1 MPELWIPAGAARE
14 RELGAGRTPDLAP
27 FVRANLGAL
36 TGGLGP
42 VSRALEG
49 WVLGQTAKSMD
60 PRLVPLSALRAMGSH
75 PVVYLA
81 ERTITGIV
89 RRPNLYFVRHAD
101 KRVVKETEEW
111 LWPLLP
117 DLLACAARAY
127 VYGAIPVVLD
137 WGRRDLRI
145 EVPREQGG
153 VRNKRLPGH
162 THYVRAHEVWPGDA
176 ELEVDDEG
184 ALAALRVDGR
194 RYAANRAHV
203 FVWDREF
210 GSWAGQGARR
220 RAWQSYVESL
230 GTRLLY
236 ALYLER
242 SVDSPRLVYAPA
254 GTTQIDGRD
263 VQITEYMGQ
272 LSAALRGSGTLAL
285 PSVRDVNGHR
295 RYELETLDIPDRK
308 DVWQQAL
315 NYHDAGILMAYLVPP
330 RLAGLDDLA
339 ATGAKVLDGALK
351 EFIQD
356 FAQFAAENLTHLV
369 RAVHAVNHDPD
380 QVPAPEVL
388 AYEIPAS
395 ARKLYLEV
403 LRLVSAARLEQP
415 PAAWV
420 DVPGLLDQL
429 GVPLRTSPA
438 ATEAGAQ
445 TNQVGRSR
453 DATGGREERRED
465 ARTVE
470 GEDAVGARGEAQ
482 DEGGVP

>member
-1 MPELWIPAGAARE
+1 MAELWIPASYARE
-14 RELGAGRTPDLAP
+14 LAAGSSPDLSP
-27 FVRANLGAL
+27 FVRATLGAASQ
-36 TGGLGP
+36 GLGP

-49 WVLGQTAKSMD
+49 WVLGHTAKNID

-117 DLLACAARAY
+117 ALLGCAARAY
-127 VYGAIPVVLD
+127 VYGAVPVVLD
-137 WGRRDLRI
+137 WGRKDLRI

-153 VRNKRLPGH
+153 VRNKTLPGH
-162 THYVRAHEVWPGDA
+162 THYVKAHEVWPGDV
-176 ELEVDDEG
+176 ELDVDKDGE
-184 ALAALRVDGR
+184 LAALRIDGR
-194 RYAANRAHV
+194 RYGANRAAV

-220 RAWQSYVESL
+220 RAWQSFVESL

-242 SVDSPRLVYAPA
+242 SVDSPRVVYAPS
-254 GTTQIDGRD
+254 GTTQVDGRD

-272 LSAALRGSGTLAL
+272 LSSALRGSGTLAL

-330 RLAGLDDLA
+330 RLAGLDDIA

-356 FAQFAAENLTHLV
+356 FAQFAAENLTRLV
-369 RAVHAVNHDPD
+369 ATVHAINHDPD
-380 QVPAPEVL
+380 KVPPPEVL
-388 AYEIPAS
+388 AYEIPAA

-403 LRLVSAARLEQP
+403 LRLVSAAKLEQP
-415 PAAWV
+415 PAAWI

-429 GVPLRTSPA
+429 GVPLRTTPAETEGPAPSPP
-438 ATEAGAQ
+438 
-445 TNQVGRSR
+445 VGRPP
-453 DATGGREERRED
+453 DLTGDREERRED
-465 ARTVE
+465 ARTPE
-470 GEDAVGARGEAQ
+470 GEDAVGAEDEGQ
-482 DEGGVP
+482 DEGGTP